1 MQLYIH
7 YIHVEI
13 HCQEFEATSVD
24 MLLMYII
31 IPILKYK
38 TT

>member
-13 HCQEFEATSVD
+13 HCQEATSVD

-31 IPILKYK
+31 IPLLKYK